1 MNIKAFLVISRSG
14 TLRVVKNRPY
24 LNNTEIAVTLDIN
37 VPNKFFERLM
47 PTVSI
52 DLPEEAIVNP
62 DTQAV
67 IKISALE
74 IADKLN
80 LDVTAVEDGLRTML
94 EEKASKD
101 PSKYT
106 SREVAIELHKHGF
119 YVPSMYYYEW
129 TGATEIEELTEAG
142 WLEDSINVYT
152 EAEIDAYF
160 PKNVAVNENVVEFGI
175 KPEDNEATKKAK
187 VMVHLLK
194 TGIIDK
200 IDATG

>member
-24 LNNTEIAVTLDIN
+24 LNNTEIAVTLDID

-47 PTVSI
+47 PTVKI

-94 EEKASKD
+94 EEKAASA
-101 PSKYT
+101 P
-106 SREVAIELHKHGF
+106 RG
-119 YVPSMYYYEW
+119 
-129 TGATEIEELTEAG
+129 
-142 WLEDSINVYT
+142 
-152 EAEIDAYF
+152 
-160 PKNVAVNENVVEFGI
+160 
-175 KPEDNEATKKAK
+175 
-187 VMVHLLK
+187 
-194 TGIIDK
+194 
-200 IDATG
+200 